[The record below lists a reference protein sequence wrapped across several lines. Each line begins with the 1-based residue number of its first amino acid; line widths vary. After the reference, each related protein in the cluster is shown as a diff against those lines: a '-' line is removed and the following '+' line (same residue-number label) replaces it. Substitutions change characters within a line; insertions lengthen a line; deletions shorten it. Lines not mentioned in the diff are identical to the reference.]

1 MIQSLFP
8 KQKGIITQ
16 MQNLAAF
23 GVVGYTVYLYFL
35 DSITLCQQILTT
47 YFAVDLFFAQ
57 PEAAM
62 HHSLSLLVISC
73 KLFYGVSQEETNST
87 IKPFVKTEISTI
99 FLLLKLLHDDVASDT
114 IKKNRIVKILYGIN
128 DFLFITT
135 FVKTRVWDLTFDAM
149 LNPEIH
155 QNMRNYCQGSLICN
169 LQFYTGFFGLYV
181 MNLYWFSII
190 CRKLFKELVVNAR
203 NSWINTEANA
213 ECVLSWTMFLT
224 VIPFAHIAHNVFKRG
239 VMNDEDAND
248 IKAAYYVSGIAA
260 LSIAS
265 HLYHSKKHRILESD
279 KQVIIYNNVK
289 VDGISNLDNDASI
302 EFFFDAG
309 AIHFKSMMSL
319 IAIGSDRGWSSM
331 MLHSGCFLGSFIYA
345 SSRTQIVQNED
356 KEDKENRKHMNVLTA
371 CAIVPCFHDLL
382 CIMYAVDD
390 RIFQMKIAITIAA
403 LGAIMK
409 VKPFYK
415 LNHIVVHL
423 LVVMQ
428 TWIIANAIKQ

>member
-16 MQNLAAF
+16 LQNTAAF

-57 PEAAM
+57 SEAAM

-73 KLFYGVSQEETNST
+73 KLFYEVSQEETNSA

-135 FVKTRVWDLTFDAM
+135 FVKTRVWDLSFDAM

-155 QNMRNYCQGSLICN
+155 QNMRNYFQGSLICN

-190 CRKLFKELVVNAR
+190 CRKMFKELVANTRVA
-203 NSWINTEANA
+203 WINTEANA

-224 VIPFAHIAHNVFKRG
+224 VIPFAHIAHNVFERG
-239 VMNDEDAND
+239 DMNVNDAS
-248 IKAAYYVSGIAA
+248 YYVSGIAA

-265 HLYHSKKHRILESD
+265 HLYHSKKHRILESGE
-279 KQVIIYNNVK
+279 QVIIYDNVK

-331 MLHSGCFLGSFIYA
+331 MLHSGCFLGSYLYA

-356 KEDKENRKHMNVLTA
+356 QENIKHMNVLTA
-371 CAIVPCFHDLL
+371 FTIVPCFHDLL

-390 RIFQMKIAITIAA
+390 RIFQMKIAMTIAA
-403 LGAIMK
+403 LAAIMK
-409 VKPFYK
+409 VKPFYQ
-415 LNHIVVHL
+415 LNHIAVHVFVIL
-423 LVVMQ
+423 Q

>member
-1 MIQSLFP
+1 
-8 KQKGIITQ
+8 
-16 MQNLAAF
+16 MQNVAAF

-57 PEAAM
+57 SEAAM

-73 KLFYGVSQEETNST
+73 KLFYGVSQEDTNSA

-114 IKKNRIVKILYGIN
+114 IKKNRIVKILYGVN

-135 FVKTRVWDLTFDAM
+135 FVKTRVWDLSFDAM

-155 QNMRNYCQGSLICN
+155 QNMRNYCQGSLNCN

-239 VMNDEDAND
+239 VMNDEDA
-248 IKAAYYVSGIAA
+248 AYYVSGIAA

-265 HLYHSKKHRILESD
+265 HLYHSKKHRILESGE
-279 KQVIIYNNVK
+279 QVIIYNNVK
-289 VDGISNLDNDASI
+289 VDGITDLDNDASI

-331 MLHSGCFLGSFIYA
+331 MLHSVCFLGSFIYA
-345 SSRTQIVQNED
+345 STRTQIVQNED

-371 CAIVPCFHDLL
+371 FAIVPSIHDLL
-382 CIMYAVDD
+382 CIIYAVDD
-390 RIFQMKIAITIAA
+390 RIFQMKIAMTIAA

-415 LNHIVVHL
+415 LNHIAVHL